1 MKELQSASRYSRRMI
16 RTALV
21 CACLPGMSLFSGVQA
36 QSIKVGDIAPFEV
49 VYDVGNNL
57 ITAGTARLSLSKDG
71 DLWNYSLNTKP
82 RGVFKLAG
90 KGRITESSTLK
101 LTETDGVIALQPQVY
116 QYRQDDEKRRA
127 VDASFNWEDNSIS
140 YTYRGVNTTEN
151 FSEPVLDRL
160 SVTLV
165 IMNAL
170 RHNFDNAQMQVF
182 DNGRVKA
189 VAFINDGTELLNTPL
204 GKIDTVRVINRNATG
219 GSRETTTWFA
229 PSLDYVPIKI
239 EHRKRHELVARLSL
253 IKLENRLKSIELES
267 ANPEEDTESTTT
279 K

>member
-1 MKELQSASRYSRRMI
+1 MTKLQSATRCSRSLI
-16 RTALV
+16 QTALS
-21 CACLPGMSLFSGVQA
+21 CACLCAFSLSSAQA

-57 ITAGTARLSLSKDG
+57 ITAGTARLSLSKEG

-90 KGRITESSTLK
+90 KGRITEYSIIK
-101 LTETDGVIALQPQVY
+101 LAEQDGVVEILPQVY
-116 QYRQDDEKRRA
+116 QFRQDEERRRA
-127 VDASFNWEDNSIS
+127 VDASFNWEENSIR
-140 YTYRGVNTTEN
+140 YTYRGVDTTEN

-170 RHNFDNAQMQVF
+170 RNDFDRADMQVF
-182 DNGRVKA
+182 DNGKVKA
-189 VAFINDGTELLNTPL
+189 VAFINDGTEVLKTPL
-204 GKIDTVRVINRNATG
+204 GKIETVRVINRNATG

-229 PSLDYVPIKI
+229 PSLDYVPVKI
-239 EHRKRHELVARLSL
+239 EHRKRDELVARLSL
-253 IKLENRLKSIELES
+253 IKLVNRLKNIELES
-267 ANPEEDTESTTT
+267 ANPVEEAESEQI

>member
-1 MKELQSASRYSRRMI
+1 MTTLQSAIRYSR
-16 RTALV
+16 ALIKTML
-21 CACLPGMSLFSGVQA
+21 ACIGLWAFSASAAPA
-36 QSIKVGDIAPFEV
+36 QSIKTGDIAPFEV
-49 VYDVGNNL
+49 VYEVGNNL
-57 ITAGTARLSLSKDG
+57 ITAGTARLSLSKEG

-90 KGRITESSTLK
+90 KGRITEQSILK
-101 LTETDGVIALQPQVY
+101 LAEKDNAIELQPQVY
-116 QYRQDDEKRRA
+116 QFRQDDEKRRA
-127 VDASFNWEDNSIS
+127 IDASFNWEDSSIS
-140 YTYRGVNTTEN
+140 YTYRGVETKEN

-170 RHNFDNAQMQVF
+170 RYDFDKAQMQIF
-182 DNGRVKA
+182 DHGKVKA
-189 VAFINDGTELLNTPL
+189 VAFINDGAEVLKTPL
-204 GKIDTVRVINRNATG
+204 GMIDTIRVINRNATG

-229 PSLDYVPIKI
+229 PSLDFVPIKI
-239 EHRKRHELVARLSL
+239 EHRKRGELVARLSL

-267 ANPEEDTESTTT
+267 ANPEEENVSEET

>member
-1 MKELQSASRYSRRMI
+1 MTKLQSA
-16 RTALV
+16 THCPHALFQ
-21 CACLPGMSLFSGVQA
+21 AMLAAASLLAFSLPAVHA
-36 QSIKVGDIAPFEV
+36 QSIKAGDIAPFEI

-57 ITAGTARLSLSKDG
+57 ITAGTARLSLSNEG

-90 KGRITESSTLK
+90 KGRITEYSILK
-101 LTETDGVIALQPQVY
+101 LVEKDDAIELQPQEY
-116 QYRQDDEKRRA
+116 QFRQDDEKRRA
-127 VDASFNWEDNSIS
+127 VDASFNWAESSIS
-140 YTYRGVNTTEN
+140 YTYRGADTTEI

-170 RHNFDNAQMQVF
+170 RHDFDKAEIQVF
-182 DNGRVKA
+182 DNGKVKA
-189 VAFINDGTELLNTPL
+189 VAFINDGTEVLKTPL
-204 GKIDTVRVINRNATG
+204 GNIDTIRVINRNATG

-239 EHRKRHELVARLSL
+239 EHRKRDELVARLSL

-267 ANPEEDTESTTT
+267 ANPDEETGDQKT